1 MGGLGDTI
9 PILGAARAGVD
20 IVSPEPRLIIFDFDG
35 VVADSEI
42 LASQVLAEGLTEIG
56 LATTTEDAITS
67 YIGLRFSDCM
77 AAMEQRLGRAL
88 PEGFL
93 ESKVATIHDRV
104 IAEVE
109 PVVGVLEFIQRY
121 AGVARCIASSS
132 SIDYIGRCLDRMAMT
147 HLFEH
152 RFSGQ
157 DVERGKPHPDL
168 FLKAAASLGVPVADC
183 VVIEDSATGV
193 KAGKAADMLTIG
205 LCAGRHALD
214 GHADRLAEAGAD
226 IVVPSYEEA
235 TRFLSG
241 R

>member
-1 MGGLGDTI
+1 
-9 PILGAARAGVD
+9 
-20 IVSPEPRLIIFDFDG
+20 VSPEPRLIIFDFDG
-35 VVADSEI
+35 VVADSEV
-42 LASQVLAEGLTEIG
+42 LASRVLAEGLSEIG
-56 LATTTEDAITS
+56 LATTTEDAIRF
-67 YIGLRFSDCM
+67 YIGLRFIDCA

-88 PEGFL
+88 PPGFL
-93 ESKVATIHDRV
+93 ESRVATIHDRV

-109 PVVGVLEFIQRY
+109 PVSGVLAFLQRY

-132 SIDYIGRCLDRMAMT
+132 SVDYIGRCLDRMAMA

-168 FLKAAASLGVPVADC
+168 FLKAAATLGVPAADC
-183 VVIEDSATGV
+183 VVIEDSPTGV

-226 IVVPSYEEA
+226 IVVSSYDEA
-235 TRFLSG
+235 ARFLRG